1 MTISPTTIDTNTSGD
16 KVVTYRVE
24 KEGFTPATAQLT
36 VTVLP
41 KPAEL
46 TQATVSGTGTF
57 NLSSTMAFTGGLTY
71 EETGFVYGMLQNPTL
86 TLNDGKVTTDSPVN
100 TKGGQLTAAV
110 SGSALAYGVNYYAR
124 AYAMADDGTV
134 IYSDQSTGFGVD
146 AAQYGVFSVTNSG
159 KTFTITRSDG
169 TDGAQTVYYRTVNG
183 SAIGGTH
190 FEHKAGSVTFA
201 VETTKSVMVTEKD
214 VFSIF
219 GGNAATAYSNADRTY
234 SFEIY
239 RVSGGAT
246 INSSQKSA
254 TRTMTVSSNYH
265 VDGSLFV
272 SA

>member
-1 MTISPTTIDTNTSGD
+1 
-16 KVVTYRVE
+16 
-24 KEGFTPATAQLT
+24 
-36 VTVLP
+36 
-41 KPAEL
+41 
-46 TQATVSGTGTF
+46 
-57 NLSSTMAFTGGLTY
+57 MAFTGGLTY

-169 TDGAQTVYYRTVNG
+169 TDGSQTVYYRTVNG

-190 FEHKAGSVTFA
+190 FEYKAGSVTFA
-201 VETTKSVMVTEKD
+201 VGETTKSVMVTEKTCS
-214 VFSIF
+214 VSL
-219 GGNAATAYSNADRTY
+219 AATPPLRIPMPTAPIPLKFT
-234 SFEIY
+234 
-239 RVSGGAT
+239 G
-246 INSSQKSA
+246 SA
-254 TRTMTVSSNYH
+254 AAPRSTAVRK
-265 VDGSLFV
+265 
-272 SA
+272 APPAP